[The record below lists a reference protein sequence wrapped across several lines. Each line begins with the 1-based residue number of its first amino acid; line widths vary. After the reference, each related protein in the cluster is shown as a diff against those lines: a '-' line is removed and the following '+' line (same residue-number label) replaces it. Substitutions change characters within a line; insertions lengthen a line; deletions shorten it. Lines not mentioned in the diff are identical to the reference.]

1 MSKVFAIICVLSA
14 TITSVSAQKFPV
26 QGIVQDSVT
35 HEPLIGV
42 NVILVNQQD
51 VDKKQHYGVTDLEG
65 GFQVPGLAPGNYELS
80 ATYVGYITYTQ
91 QVQVKDKAVNLGR
104 LYFSPDVQVMEGVVI
119 QAKFNQ
125 SVQLGDTTQFN
136 AGAFKT
142 APDASGQDLVEKL
155 PGITVQDGKLQAQGE
170 DVQQILVDGKPFFG
184 NDVNVA
190 LQSLPAGVIANIQ
203 VFDKKSDKA
212 ELSGFD
218 DGERIKT
225 INIITK
231 PNSRRGQFGKVTAGY
246 GTDNSYQVGASV
258 NFFNNDRRIT
268 VTGLSNNIN
277 MVNYSADPNSQG
289 DSRTQDGLINT
300 NSIGI
305 NFGDNW
311 GEKVE
316 VSGSYLLSH
325 RENLI
330 KRSLIRDYMASDSG
344 QVYNEDND
352 ILGKN
357 FDHHFRMRFE
367 YNIDSN
373 NRILIRPNISLK
385 HEDRSDNFLGHTVTD
400 YGPLNETE
408 NKSTADYADY
418 DFDNN
423 IYYSRKF
430 AKKGRSLT
438 VSQNIGYHT
447 NEDNGYRIARNRYF
461 RKSDS
466 VEVLNQY
473 THRDRTGLSWS
484 SRVGY
489 TEPIGERGIA
499 ELEYKVGNRINDSDK
514 LSYNVF
520 DEGPESYNV
529 IDTALSNTFNSNYL
543 TQEVELGYQYATEQ
557 LRIQAEM
564 EYQHASLN
572 NDQEF
577 PKPFEMHRSFNSL
590 LPTLRLGYK
599 FSKFQNLNIDYDT
612 WTNEPSI
619 GQLQDVID
627 DSNPL
632 HLRTGNPELDQ
643 TYTNRVRARYR
654 AHNPESD
661 QSFFLYLAS
670 SIKQNNIV
678 NSLTIA
684 EETTEWNEDIV
695 LERGSQLSRPVNL
708 DGYWDFY
715 SYASFGKPVDFIKS
729 NVNVNGSINHVK
741 RPGLINDQL
750 SYVNTSNFR
759 VGLSLSSNISEKI
772 DFYIST
778 GSRYNI
784 VQNSLRPALSNE
796 SFNQIT
802 RLRYNWVFG
811 EGFVYRTEL
820 RHQVRTGL
828 ADDFENS
835 SLLVNMSLGKKFLKN
850 DLAEI
855 SINVYDLLEQNNNI
869 RRNVS
874 ELYVED
880 TRSTVLER
888 YFMLTLTY
896 NIRHF
901 SKGASM
907 SDFEEIQYN

>member
-1 MSKVFAIICVLSA
+1 MSRVFASLFVLSFT
-14 TITSVSAQKFPV
+14 TIVSVSAQNFPIKGV
-26 QGIVQDSVT
+26 VQDSVT
-35 HEPLIGV
+35 HESLIGV
-42 NVILVNQQD
+42 NIILVNQQD
-51 VDKKQHYGVTDLEG
+51 EDKKHYAVTDLEG
-65 GFQVPGLAPGNYELS
+65 AFQLQGIAPGDYELS
-80 ATYVGYITYTQ
+80 ATYVGYVKYTQ
-91 QVQVKDKAVNLGR
+91 QIQVKDKAVNLGS
-104 LYFSPDVQVMEGVVI
+104 LYFAPDVQVMEGVVI

-125 SVQLGDTTQFN
+125 SIQLGDTTQFN

-190 LQSLPAGVIANIQ
+190 LQSLPAGVIASIQ

-218 DGERIKT
+218 DGERLKT

-246 GTDNSYQVGASV
+246 GSDDSYQVGASV
-258 NFFNNDRRIT
+258 NFFNNDRRFT

-277 MVNYSADPNSQG
+277 MINYSADPNSQG
-289 DSRTQDGLINT
+289 DSRTQNGLINT
-300 NSIGI
+300 NSIGL

-316 VSGSYLLSH
+316 VSGSYLFSH
-325 RENLI
+325 RENTV
-330 KRSLIRDYMASDSG
+330 KRSLIRDYMTSDSG
-344 QVYNEDND
+344 QVYSEDSD

-357 FDHHFRMRFE
+357 MDHHFRMRFE
-367 YNIDSN
+367 YNIDTN

-385 HEDRSDNFLGHTVTD
+385 HEDRRDNFFGHTVTN

-408 NKSTADYADY
+408 NRSSADYADY

-438 VSQNIGYHT
+438 FYQNIGYHT
-447 NEDNGYRIARNRYF
+447 NEDNGYRVAENRYF

-473 THRDRTGLSWS
+473 TRRDRTGLSWS
-484 SRVGY
+484 SGIGY
-489 TEPIGERGIA
+489 TEPVGKKGIA
-499 ELEYKVGNRINDSDK
+499 ELEYKIGNRINDSDK
-514 LSYNVF
+514 YSYNIS
-520 DEGPESYNV
+520 EEAGENHQL
-529 IDTALSNTFNSNYL
+529 DTALSNTFNSSYL
-543 TQEVELGYQYATEQ
+543 TQEIELGYQYATEK
-557 LRIQAEM
+557 LRVQVEA
-564 EYQHASLN
+564 EYQHANLE

-577 PKPFEMHRSFNSL
+577 PKAFEMRRSFNSL

-599 FSKFQNLNIDYDT
+599 FSKFKNLNFDYDT
-612 WTNEPSI
+612 WTNAPSI

-632 HLRTGNPELDQ
+632 QLKTGNPDLDQ
-643 TYTNRVRARYR
+643 AYTHRMRTRYR
-654 AHNPESD
+654 AHNPDTD

-670 SIKQNNIV
+670 SIQPNSIV

-684 EETTEWNEDIV
+684 EEPIAVNEDIT
-695 LERGSQLSRPVNL
+695 LERGSQLSKPVNL
-708 DGYWDFY
+708 DGYWDFH

-729 NVNVNGSINHVK
+729 NVNVNGSINYTK
-741 RPGLINDQL
+741 RPGLINEEIN
-750 SYVNTSNFR
+750 YVNTSNFR
-759 VGLSLSSNISEKI
+759 LGLSFSSNVSEKI
-772 DFYIST
+772 DFYFYT
-778 GSRYNI
+778 GSRYNV
-784 VQNSLRPALSNE
+784 VQNSLRPNLSNNY
-796 SFNQIT
+796 FNQTT
-802 RLRYNWVFG
+802 RLRYNWVFW

-820 RHQVRTGL
+820 RHQVNSGL
-828 ADDFENS
+828 ADDYENS

-880 TRSTVLER
+880 ARSTVLER